1 MKLGFKKIA
10 AALTAAAVAVSM
22 CGCMD
27 NGKIMTVDGMEINNG
42 VYLYYQQTAYSDAQS
57 QIKAAQQEELDK
69 IADNIVN
76 DTSSESSSSSSES
89 SSSSSSSSS
98 SFNYF
103 STSVAGK
110 STSQWVKDETLRL
123 VKQFVGVQ
131 RLCEQKGI
139 SLEQSEKDEIS
150 EQVKGVWENSN
161 TYIQYFFG
169 FDTAGKYYESNG
181 IGRDSY
187 QQITTAGT
195 LKTKLFSKL
204 YDKDGETPVADEEL
218 NLFLKDNYACAF
230 ILELPYEDAE
240 GNALTSDSDK
250 KAVEDYAEQLTKRIS
265 NGDSL
270 IDVKYDFDLKEEQ
283 DSSKIQIEE
292 YYDKNPVEGKTKEE
306 YVAEE
311 LAKLTVDK
319 AESEEEFLKY
329 YQKGSNSLDEAV
341 SEFLFNA
348 KDDGK
353 AATFKTDEKVYVIA
367 RLDVTTRTDWIE
379 GSRTSLLMNFKGDDF
394 EDYLDNFSASLPVN
408 ANSYLVDSK
417 YKPERLANTSAAV

>member
-42 VYLYYQQTAYSDAQS
+42 VYLYYQQSAYSDAQS
-57 QIKAAQQEELDK
+57 KIKAVQQEELDK
-69 IADNIVN
+69 LADEIIN

-139 SLEQSEKDEIS
+139 SLEQSDKDEIS
-150 EQVKGVWENSN
+150 EQVKGIWENSN
-161 TYIQYFFG
+161 SYIQYFFG

-187 QQITTAGT
+187 QQITTAGV
-195 LKTKLFSKL
+195 LKDKLFAKL
-204 YDKDGETPVADEEL
+204 YDKDGETPISDEEL
-218 NLFLKDNYACAF
+218 NSFLKENYACAF

-240 GNALTSDSDK
+240 GNELTSDSDK
-250 KAVEDYAEQLTKRIS
+250 KAVEDYAEQLAKRIS
-265 NGDSL
+265 NGESI
-270 IDVKYDFDLKEEQ
+270 IDVKYDFDLKAEK

-311 LAKLTVDK
+311 LAKLDVDK
-319 AESEEEFLKY
+319 AESEDDILKY
-329 YQKGSNSLDEAV
+329 YQKDSTSLNKEV
-341 SEFLFNA
+341 LEFLFNA

-353 AATFKTDEKVYVIA
+353 AATLKTDDKVYVIA
-367 RLDVTTRTDWIE
+367 RLDVAARTEWIE
-379 GSRTSLLMNFKGDDF
+379 DNRTSLLMGLKGDDY
-394 EDYLDNFSASLPVN
+394 EDYLDEFSANLSVN
-408 ANSYLVDSK
+408 TNNYLVDSK
-417 YKPERLANTSAAV
+417 YKPERLASTSAAL